1 MAIHAVFAFVASARE
16 PVQMDIMTGISAL
29 SQALNIAKQLKEFER
44 EFKDAEFKLKIA
56 DLYSSLADAKIALAD
71 AKIELD
77 AKEAEIERLKRTHR
91 RLEEETVEIR
101 GYRYPK
107 SEGEPMQHPFCPVC
121 QQKEGLLI
129 QTTTDIARTSSTA
142 FRTR

>member
-91 RLEEETVEIR
+91 RLEEARDLPAAEKLST
-101 GYRYPK
+101 
-107 SEGEPMQHPFCPVC
+107 
-121 QQKEGLLI
+121 LLYDLKAGRLQSI
-129 QTTTDIARTSSTA
+129 
-142 FRTR
+142 